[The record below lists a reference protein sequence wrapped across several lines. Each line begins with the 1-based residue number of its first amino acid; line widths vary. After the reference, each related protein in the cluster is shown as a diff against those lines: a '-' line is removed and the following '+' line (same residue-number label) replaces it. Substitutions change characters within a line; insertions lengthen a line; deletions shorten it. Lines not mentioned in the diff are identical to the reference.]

1 MIVAEPEPTREP
13 RERAEEHVTR
23 HVRRTVGLRVLRE
36 LHRWADGVEREQRQR
51 PRLVAA
57 LLVLIAVVSAAAA
70 LLAWSYYRGF

>member
-13 RERAEEHVTR
+13 RERAEQHVTR
-23 HVRRTVGLRVLRE
+23 QIRRTVGLRVLRE
-36 LHRWADGVEREQRQR
+36 LNRWADGVEREQRQR

-57 LLVLIAVVSAAAA
+57 LLALIAVVIAAAA

>member
-23 HVRRTVGLRVLRE
+23 QVRRTVGLRVLRE

-51 PRLVAA
+51 PRLVVA
-57 LLVLIAVVSAAAA
+57 LLALIAVVIAAAA

>member
-1 MIVAEPEPTREP
+1 MTVAEPQSPREP
-13 RERAEEHVTR
+13 RERAEQHVAP

-36 LHRWADGVEREQRQR
+36 LQRWADGVEREQRQR

-57 LLVLIAVVSAAAA
+57 LLALIVVLIAVAA